1 MSRIKAILMVVSM
14 VAVVVVIS
22 APVMAQD
29 FGQEFSER
37 RITSGP
43 AAPKA
48 AISNTGDNVNL
59 CAPVQQ
65 VANTGNVANE
75 QGVTQIGGPGT
86 TTTTQLALPFG
97 FFVGSDGLVH
107 DNDGFIVGTVD
118 DFLVP
123 VVDGFFGEPA
133 SGDIDL
139 TGSEINIEPTETATC
154 DQTINQAA
162 AA

>member
-1 MSRIKAILMVVSM
+1 
-14 VAVVVVIS
+14 
-22 APVMAQD
+22 
-29 FGQEFSER
+29 
-37 RITSGP
+37 
-43 AAPKA
+43 
-48 AISNTGDNVNL
+48 
-59 CAPVQQ
+59 
-65 VANTGNVANE
+65 VANE

-86 TTTTQLALPFG
+86 TTTPQLSLPFG

-107 DNDGFIVGTVD
+107 DNNGFIVGTVD

-123 VVDGFFGEPA
+123 VVDGFFVEPT

-139 TGSEINIEPTETATC
+139 TGSEITIEPTETASC